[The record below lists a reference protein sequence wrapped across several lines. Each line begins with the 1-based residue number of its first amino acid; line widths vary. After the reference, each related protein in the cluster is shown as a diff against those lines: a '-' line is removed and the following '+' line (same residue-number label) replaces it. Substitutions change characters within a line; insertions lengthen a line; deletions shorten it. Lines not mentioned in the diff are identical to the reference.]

1 MKRLS
6 VIIPGYN
13 NPEWRW
19 RRCLESVLA
28 AIGSD
33 DEVICVD
40 DGSAVGKVISDCAG
54 LKAVWED
61 ERIRVL
67 CLPQNQGQAAARNA
81 GLDVARGEYVTFVDS
96 DDAVKGQ
103 AYDACIQ
110 KLEETGVDVAV
121 YGVNVIWAAEGLQKH
136 DLPAAADVE
145 SLHRANLFNYAV
157 NKVVRKRF
165 LDEHQIRFDVDGM
178 PCEDV
183 MFYLQTVLD
192 EARWCAVPLEGYVYY
207 LNANGSQVTNYE
219 RRFVKGTTAAA
230 QMWAKYCAAHPDA
243 SPYLRKLALTEDE
256 IVRGEWGNI
265 WKKGSPYSLVG
276 RWRWLVDAMQ
286 RGRCGYGNPV
296 CEFVKMALRTFV
308 RRYLYVRPLR
318 RRHYKSLYAN
328 VERVRG

>member
-19 RRCLESVLA
+19 KRCLESVLV
-28 AIGSD
+28 AIGPD

-40 DGSAVGKVISDCAG
+40 DGSLEGKAISDYPG
-54 LKAVWED
+54 LKMVLED
-61 ERIRVL
+61 GRVRVL
-67 CLPQNQGQAAARNA
+67 CLSQNQGQAAARNA
-81 GLDVARGEYVTFVDS
+81 GLDVAQCEYVTFVDS
-96 DDAVKGQ
+96 DDAVKGSP
-103 AYDACIQ
+103 YDACIQ
-110 KLEETGVDVAV
+110 KLEETGADVAV

-136 DLPAAADVE
+136 DIPTAADVE

-157 NKVVRKRF
+157 NKVVRRRF
-165 LDEHQIRFDVDGM
+165 LDEHRIRFDVDGM

-183 MFYLQTVLD
+183 MFYLQTVL
-192 EARWCAVPLEGYVYY
+192 AGAMWCAVPLEGYVYY

-243 SPYLRKLALTEDE
+243 SPYLRKLAITEGE
-256 IVRGEWGNI
+256 ITRGEWGNI

-276 RWRWLVDAMQ
+276 KWRWMREKTDWGV
-286 RGRCGYGNPV
+286 G
-296 CEFVKMALRTFV
+296 EFVKMALRTLV

-318 RRHYKSLYAN
+318 RWHYRSLYAN
-328 VERVRG
+328 VESLKV